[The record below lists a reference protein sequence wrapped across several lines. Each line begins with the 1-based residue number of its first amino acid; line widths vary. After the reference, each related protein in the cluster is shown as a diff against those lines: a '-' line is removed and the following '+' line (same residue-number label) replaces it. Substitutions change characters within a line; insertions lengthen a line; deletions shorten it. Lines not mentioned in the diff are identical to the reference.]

1 MRRLITVLIS
11 LLMVI
16 PTLAADG
23 NKVLKMV
30 EERLIGKLAPR
41 DTHAIMLMS
50 IVDPKGGKK
59 FREMEV
65 WEKNNP
71 QGDDWRVMK
80 FRKPAD
86 VRGVGFLVLSDDQM
100 YLYLP
105 EFHRIRRI
113 ASHTKK
119 ESFMGSDFSY
129 DDMGTSGFSRYYN
142 AKLLE
147 EKPHQYVLLLT
158 LKPGARKPY
167 GKIKMWVSKESMLPV
182 RMELYSKSGE
192 LVKISEQKAKKIGKY
207 WIPVKIKMTSV
218 KKGSYTV
225 LEMKN
230 IKLDQGISK
239 RIFTKR
245 FLKRRVK

>member
-1 MRRLITVLIS
+1 MRKIIS
-11 LLMVI
+11 LVLAFSLV
-16 PTLAADG
+16 PLFAADG
-23 NKVLKMV
+23 NTILKKV
-30 EERLIGKLAPR
+30 EERLIGNLAPK
-41 DTHAIMLMS
+41 DTHAIMVMT
-50 IVDPKGGKK
+50 IVDSKGNKK
-59 FREMEV
+59 VREIEA

-71 QGDDWRVMK
+71 EGDDWRVMK

-86 VRGVGFLVLSDDQM
+86 VRGVGFLVLSEDQM

-129 DDMGTSGFSRYYN
+129 DDMGTSGFSKYYN
-142 AKLLE
+142 AKLEE
-147 EKPHQYVLLLT
+147 EKPDQYVLLLT
-158 LKPGARKPY
+158 LKPGAKKPY
-167 GKIKMWVSKESMLPV
+167 RKIKMWVSKESLLPV

-192 LVKISEQKAKKIGKY
+192 LVKVSEQEAKKIGKY

-225 LEMKN
+225 LEMKD
-230 IKLDQGISK
+230 IKVDQGISK
-239 RIFTKR
+239 KIFTKR